1 MKSAIQ
7 QNAINVYEKFIETL
21 TEEQK
26 IMFEEVLD
34 KLFELNEEL
43 TKTDFEEGFK
53 FGLNVVLKAIAAQ

>member
-53 FGLNVVLKAIAAQ
+53 LGLNVVLKAIAAQ